1 MMTKNAASGARR
13 IETAEHGL
21 RTLAE
26 LRIEPLSEALPR
38 WRNLLA
44 MMPGATLYHREPWLR
59 ALERAYR
66 LKLSVATLSAGRD
79 IVAGCVFA
87 RSALPF
93 GSRMVSL
100 PFSDLCPPLCADDE
114 ARELLLD
121 KLAERPP
128 APRLEIRGVE
138 GSARWQSA
146 GCFNHWALDLSR
158 PAASVT
164 REMSRNLRSNAK
176 RAAAC
181 GVMVEK
187 GSSPEH
193 VRRFYRL
200 QLETRRRL
208 GVPPQPLGFFMAVHD
223 EFAPEG
229 NVELWFAVSAGCDV
243 AALFVLRDGA
253 ALHCKWSARGANGI
267 QGATHLL
274 NIALVE
280 EYAGRASILDLGR
293 TDTRNEGLVRF
304 KKELGAR
311 PLALPY
317 AYFPKAPH
325 NRSSEVMGPLGR
337 AVSRLWRHLPE
348 PLTRVVGASLYRFF
362 A

>member
-1 MMTKNAASGARR
+1 MTKDAASGARR

-21 RTLAE
+21 RTLTE

-87 RSALPF
+87 RSARPF

-100 PFSDLCPPLCADDE
+100 PFSDLCPPLCVDDE

-121 KLAERPP
+121 ELAEHPP

-146 GCFNHWALDLSR
+146 GCFNRWVLDLSR

-164 REMSRNLRSNAK
+164 REMSRTFRNNAK
-176 RAAAC
+176 HAAAC
-181 GVMVEK
+181 GVQVEK
-187 GSSPEH
+187 GSSREH

-208 GVPPQPLGFFMAVHD
+208 GLPPQPLGFFTAVHD
-223 EFAPEG
+223 EFAAEG
-229 NVELWFAVSAGCDV
+229 NVEIWFAVSAGRDI
-243 AALFVLRDGA
+243 ATLFILRDGA
-253 ALHCKWSARGANGI
+253 HLHCKWSARCTNGI
-267 QGATHLL
+267 EGATHLVK
-274 NIALVE
+274 ISLVE
-280 EYAGRASILDLGR
+280 EYAGRASVLDLGR
-293 TDTRNEGLVRF
+293 TDTRNEGLVGF
-304 KKELGAR
+304 KRHQGAK

-325 NRSSEVMGPLGR
+325 NRSSEVMGPFGR
-337 AVSRLWRHLPE
+337 AASRLWRHLPE